1 MPNVSPNFHALGSI
15 NPFKYGSHINTSVFL
30 RFRNQFPDIVKAAY
44 IYVLNQTALYMHK
57 PLENTGLPPHFSVA
71 IDKSTPHRD
80 TNQAI
85 MVIVQVD
92 GRRIAMPIDA
102 PLVYGYQETQ
112 EGMNPVIQ
120 GGSGKDLADQ
130 VVKVLKTS
138 LQLTPDDLRFLRGKI
153 SFFQC
158 TGF

>member
-1 MPNVSPNFHALGSI
+1 
-15 NPFKYGSHINTSVFL
+15 
-30 RFRNQFPDIVKAAY
+30 
-44 IYVLNQTALYMHK
+44 MHK

-120 GGSGKDLADQ
+120 GGSGKDLADH

-138 LQLTPDDLRFLRGKI
+138 LQLTPDDLGFLRGKI

-158 TGF
+158 TGS